1 MFVIYINDLMIQIKI
16 VKTKK
21 MADNQFDYRPRRNR
35 QKGGMFLLYNFYFK
49 KPKKSE
55 IQNVIS

>member
-1 MFVIYINDLMIQIKI
+1 
-16 VKTKK
+16 